1 MEGLIKGLAKAAI
14 GALEGGD
21 DRRERERERER
32 DEDREAPRR
41 HRPARD
47 AEEDEDEEGREQRD
61 RSTWA
66 EVVSEKKGGEPQ
78 EERRGSRP
86 SRREERREDEGWE
99 RNQGRK
105 QHPSSHGGSH
115 SQHQGEG
122 RSDGGSRLPQQQAPA
137 YRRQQR
143 EEGEE
148 KNDEGWE
155 TVGEKKHHGRPQQCE
170 AWNGYKRPPSEQEYS
185 EDVGQIHHGLN
196 VEPTREEL
204 NSLTEACSRLWE
216 LDMNRLVPGKDYR
229 IECGEGKKVYQKDD
243 MASENLFSWLGEDVL
258 TKPTYSRFCALLD
271 NYNPHQGYKEVV
283 TQQDKHEEA
292 AFIEEIA
299 RTAPIKY
306 LHRYLVLKGVASQD
320 YEDFKAMLT
329 SLWFTLYGR
338 CGNSSCSSAFE
349 HVFVGEIKEQRQGET
364 EVSGFHNWIQ
374 FYLEEAKGNVDYQ
387 GYIFPRRRGES
398 PDSETQLLTVQFE
411 WHGVLKSVSS
421 SLIGVSPEFELAL
434 YTLCFFMGGEDN
446 RVDIGPYTVN
456 VKCYRMGNNK
466 IGSVFPIAEN

>member
-1 MEGLIKGLAKAAI
+1 MEGLIKGLVKVAI
-14 GALEGGD
+14 DAVEGAP
-21 DRRERERERER
+21 RER
-32 DEDREAPRR
+32 DDGGDEARR
-41 HRPARD
+41 SHRPARD
-47 AEEDEDEEGREQRD
+47 DQEEEEGREQRD

-66 EVVSEKKGGEPQ
+66 EVVSDQKGGEPE
-78 EERRGSRP
+78 EERRGPRP
-86 SRREERREDEGWE
+86 ARTEERRNDEGWE
-99 RNQGRK
+99 KVGGRQQQ
-105 QHPSSHGGSH
+105 QHPSADGDFRS
-115 SQHQGEG
+115 QGEDRRG
-122 RSDGGSRLPQQQAPA
+122 GGSRPPQQQAA
-137 YRRQQR
+137 GYRRQQQER
-143 EEGEE
+143 EER
-148 KNDEGWE
+148 NDGGWE
-155 TVGEKKHHGRPQQCE
+155 TVGEKKHHGRPCQSE
-170 AWNGYKRPPSEQEYS
+170 AWNTYKRPPSEQQYS
-185 EDVGQIHHGLN
+185 QDVGQIHHGLN

-204 NSLTEACSRLWE
+204 NSLSEACNRLWE
-216 LDMNRLVPGKDYR
+216 LDLNRLVPGKDYR

-243 MASENLFSWLGEDVL
+243 MASENLFSWLDDDVL

-283 TQQDKHEEA
+283 TEQDKHEEV

-306 LHRYLVLKGVASQD
+306 LHRYLVLKGVSSQD
-320 YEDFKAMLT
+320 YDDFKTMLK
-329 SLWFTLYGR
+329 SLWFNLYGR
-338 CGNSSCSSAFE
+338 CGNSSSSSAFE
-349 HVFVGEIKEQRQGET
+349 HVFVGEIKGQRQGEN

-398 PDSETQLLTVQFE
+398 PDSETQLLTIQFE

-466 IGSVFPIAEN
+466 IGSAFPIAEN